1 MTIDNLNIF
10 CIFKTTL
17 GGTFARKIQKLLA
30 FYALIR
36 TFVPQNSNGMKPLIL
51 ISNDDGY
58 QAKGINRLIEMVRPL
73 GQIVVCAPDGPRS
86 GSACAFSATTPLT
99 LTLRRKEED
108 LEVWSCNGSPVD
120 CVKMALANICERK
133 PDLVIGGINHGD
145 NASVNTHYS
154 GTMGVT
160 MEGCMKYIPSIAF
173 SLCDHRAD
181 ANFEP
186 LAPYVKQMTERVLR
200 DGLPK
205 GVCLNVNFPG
215 PSIGGATITTPEQD
229 HPEGDYQGVRIC
241 RMAHGTWSNETSR
254 CHHPRG
260 YDYWWMVGHYRNDEP
275 DAEDTDN
282 WALNHGYVAVTPT
295 RVDVT
300 AYEAIEQLKNWEI

>member
-1 MTIDNLNIF
+1 MEN
-10 CIFKTTL
+10 K
-17 GGTFARKIQKLLA
+17 Q
-30 FYALIR
+30 
-36 TFVPQNSNGMKPLIL
+36 PLIL

-58 QAKGINRLIEMVRPL
+58 QAKGINCLIEMVRHL

-86 GSACAFSATTPLT
+86 GNACAFSPTIPLM
-99 LTLRRKEED
+99 LTLRRKEEG

-160 MEGCMKYIPSIAF
+160 MEGCMKYIPSVAY
-173 SLCDHRAD
+173 SLCDYRAD
-181 ANFEP
+181 ADFTP
-186 LAPYVKQMTERVLR
+186 MVPYVRQMTERVLR
-200 DGLPK
+200 EGLPQ
-205 GVCLNVNFPG
+205 GVCLNINFPLVESG
-215 PSIGGATITTPEQD
+215 
-229 HPEGDYQGVRIC
+229 YKGVKVC
-241 RMAHGTWSNETSR
+241 RMAHGTWYNETTK

-260 YDYWWMVGHYRNDEP
+260 YDYWWMVGHYQNDEP

-282 WALNHGYVAVTPT
+282 WALTHGYVAITPT

-300 AYEAIEQLKNWEI
+300 AYEAMEQLKSWEEPTLNPQL